1 MMSFYKNKKIV
12 NLNMRIQNMT
22 KFLWK
27 LIRKITCF
35 RKYIKNYEKKR
46 FYKLHSKEKNIFINL
61 FTIE

>member
-1 MMSFYKNKKIV
+1 
-12 NLNMRIQNMT
+12 MT

-61 FTIE
+61 FTVE

>member
-27 LIRKITCF
+27 LISKITCF
-35 RKYIKNYEKKR
+35 RKYIKNYEKKD
-46 FYKLHSKEKNIFINL
+46 FIN
-61 FTIE
+61 FIQKKKIYS